1 LIYPRL
7 SKRRIQ
13 RLRRPIRTLSALLK
27 ALLLVGCNLTG
38 IRDAIPTMAPPTAT
52 PQAADGWELVAP
64 GVERRWMQPDG
75 LGPFA
80 AVVVH
85 RFDPAQVAFR
95 AHISPNTPLYNTQ
108 WRERYPDA
116 IAFINANF
124 FDFSNNALGMVV
136 SDATVYGSSYVN
148 RGGMFA
154 VQSGIPRV
162 QPLISQPYDGAALE
176 QAVQGFPMLIADRTP
191 NYQRGPG
198 DRVSRRTVV
207 AQDSEGRILWLST
220 TLLGMTLDQTAE
232 FLSEADLDI
241 VHALNLDGGGSML
254 LDMPGA
260 SLPSLDPVP
269 VILAV
274 YPK

>member
-7 SKRRIQ
+7 SRRRVQ

-38 IRDAIPTMAPPTAT
+38 IRDVIPTMSPPTAT
-52 PQAADGWELVAP
+52 PPPADGWEIVLP
-64 GVERRWMQPDG
+64 GIERRWMQPDG
-75 LGPFA
+75 LGPFT

-85 RFDPAQVAFR
+85 RFDPGQVAFR
-95 AHISPNTPLYNTQ
+95 AHISPNAPLYNTQ

-116 IAFINANF
+116 AAFINANF

-136 SDATVYGSSYVN
+136 SDGVVYGSSYVN

-154 VQSGIPRV
+154 VQSGVPRV
-162 QPLISQPYDGAALE
+162 QPLISQPYDGAALD
-176 QAVQGFPMLIADRTP
+176 QAVQGFPMLVADRVP

-207 AQDSEGRILWLST
+207 AQDSQGRILWLST
-220 TLLGMTLDQTAE
+220 TLLGMTLDQTAA
-232 FLSEADLDI
+232 FLSESDLDI
-241 VHALNLDGGGSML
+241 VHALNLDGGGSMM

-274 YPK
+274 YSK

>member
-1 LIYPRL
+1 M
-7 SKRRIQ
+7 
-13 RLRRPIRTLSALLK
+13 RLRRPMRTLSALLK

-38 IRDAIPTMAPPTAT
+38 IRDIIPTNPPPTPT
-52 PQAADGWELVAP
+52 PAPVDGWEIVLP
-64 GVERRWMQPDG
+64 GLERRWMQPEG
-75 LGPFA
+75 LGPLA

-85 RFDPAQVAFR
+85 RIDPAQFVFR
-95 AHISPNTPLYNTQ
+95 AHINPGTLLYNTE

-116 IAFINANF
+116 IAYINANF

-136 SDATVYGSSYVN
+136 ADGAIYGTSYLN

-154 VQSGIPRV
+154 VQSGVPRV

-176 QAVQGFPMLIADRTP
+176 QAIQGFPMLIADRTP

-207 AQDSEGRILWLST
+207 AQDSQGRILWMST

-232 FLSEADLDI
+232 FLSGSDLDI
-241 VHALNLDGGGSML
+241 VHALNLDGGGSMM
-254 LDMPGA
+254 LDISGA

-274 YPK
+274 YAK